1 MKQTLRR
8 VSFAFLAILSMLS
21 STLAFFPQTAL
32 AAGETFTWVDS
43 NTIKVTGGD
52 LSGHTMKLVQGSNPE
67 RFSISS
73 DEGLPTY
80 KGECSLAYWI
90 TLSNDNSATLGTAMP
105 SATAP
110 PILGRPNAKPDCSLW
125 NKDKNEPLFP
135 GVSAG
140 YNNASISIAGKR
152 SGEQTETDQ
161 EKTVSVII
169 NSPDPAASSPDS
181 ISITIKDKDGK
192 TVASST
198 AKQEPSLGSA
208 DPNSDKYVNPDS
220 RPVNFN
226 TSFHL
231 EPGDYLVCADIVIQD
246 CKHFTK
252 EKFKPLVLEYGDDST
267 ERQIIVHLKVS
278 YIGGPK
284 DLTVGPFD
292 VILTKPGGGTITV
305 HTDTAKHEM
314 TPQEEASQG
323 GGQVSYILGI
333 DTRFTGLDPATYNIC
348 VDGVEECKDVVKKA
362 GETPEVTFNID
373 WLAFSEDNQTERD
386 CKDKYEVMNVRAITF
401 LVCSVIDTGT
411 YLVGQVD
418 NVIAQMLTIDVKDI
432 FDDSK
437 SSNSFHLAWNSFRVF
452 ALGLIV
458 IAALVMVVSQA
469 AGVEILDA
477 YTVRKV
483 LPRLLFAAIFIA
495 LSWDILEFLATL
507 SNEAGVGVR
516 SLIYAPFKDITNLGG
531 SIGGGSIFSLALIGT
546 GGALAFGWVGLL
558 SFVVTA
564 ALASLVALAV
574 LVVRKIIIIILII
587 MAPLAIAAGILP
599 NTEKVYNFW
608 KSAMASMLLVF
619 PIIMAFIAIG
629 RVFSAIAFSSPGSQ
643 TINQLIAIIAY
654 FAPYFMITMAFKMA
668 GGVMGR
674 LSGIASQQSK
684 GAFGRIKSFR
694 GKKMQENMG
703 KMAEGQRF
711 QDSNPFARAF
721 NTASF
726 NAGMLANSPAKGG
739 LNPLGYLSKRGRE
752 QNRLM
757 RQKMTEQRRMMNAA
771 QYAGSDRAKVAAHRD
786 MLLRAQTYA
795 SAATA
800 MAFMGDDFNMSDEQ
814 VKNAVADAKANGGF
828 GRNQQIYATQRLF
841 ATGTGFNDLRQA
853 TETIN
858 RVAGDNSEMAMSLI
872 GEGNAVSGSVGRL
885 DLKVGFGSYAGI
897 YQTMQ
902 QNNGV
907 ITDDQLDDAYMQA
920 VETND
925 VNAVVGGKPKASE
938 NLAPVIA
945 RRIAKL
951 QNIANGPNP
960 GFDSQGR
967 NRADVANYEIGRLT
981 GIIEKY
987 NTNANRWAAPTVK
1000 QSLYDEQK
1008 GMMKQTEAIRKDVKT
1023 KIQNGNQDAAQ
1034 GYDQQRPP
1042 GPGLV

>member
-8 VSFAFLAILSMLS
+8 ISFAFLASLSLFS
-21 STLAFFPQTAL
+21 SALAFFPQTAH
-32 AAGETFTWVDS
+32 AAGETFTWVNE

-52 LSGHTMKLVQGSNPE
+52 LTGHTMKLVQGSNPQ
-67 RFSISS
+67 RFTLATG
-73 DEGLPTY
+73 EHAPVY
-80 KGECSLAYWI
+80 KDKCSLAYWI
-90 TLSNDNSATLGTAMP
+90 TLNNDNSATLGSPLPKKGAAIYGEQGAKDPCEIWYVTEDKP
-105 SATAP
+105 S
-110 PILGRPNAKPDCSLW
+110 
-125 NKDKNEPLFP
+125 FP
-135 GVSAG
+135 GVSES
-140 YNNASISIAGKR
+140 YNGRGITIAGKR
-152 SGEQTETDQ
+152 SGDQTETDT

-181 ISITIKDKDGK
+181 ITITIKDKDGK
-192 TVASST
+192 TVASS
-198 AKQEPSLGSA
+198 AVKQEPSLGSA
-208 DPNSDKYVNPDS
+208 DPNSDKYVDPNS
-220 RPVNFN
+220 RPVNYN
-226 TSFHL
+226 TNFHL
-231 EPGDYLVCADIVIQD
+231 DPGEYLVCADIVIQD

-252 EKFKPLVLEYGDDST
+252 EKFKVLVLEYGDDST
-267 ERQIIVHLKVS
+267 TRQIKVHLKVT
-278 YIGGPK
+278 YLGGPK

-292 VILTKPGGGTITV
+292 VILTKPGGGTVTV
-305 HTDTAKHEM
+305 HTDTATHKM
-314 TPQEEASQG
+314 TPVEEASQG
-323 GGQVSYILGI
+323 GGQVSYTLGI

-362 GETPEVTFNID
+362 GETPEVTFTID

-386 CKDKYEVMNVRAITF
+386 CKDKYEVMNVKAITF

-418 NVIAQMLTIDVKDI
+418 NVISQMLTIDVKDI

-437 SSNSFHLAWNSFRVF
+437 TSNSFHLAWNSFRVF

-458 IAALVMVVSQA
+458 IAALVMVISQA
-469 AGVEILDA
+469 AGAEILDA

-495 LSWDILEFLATL
+495 LSWDVMEFLATL
-507 SNEAGVGVR
+507 SNEAGIGIR
-516 SLIYAPFKDITNLGG
+516 SLIYAPFKDITNIGG
-531 SIGGGSIFSLALIGT
+531 SIGGGSLFSIALIGT
-546 GGALAFGWVGLL
+546 GGALAFGWIGLL
-558 SFVVTA
+558 SFVLTA

-599 NTEKVYNFW
+599 NTEKLYEFW
-608 KSAMASMLLVF
+608 KSTMASMLLVF

-629 RVFSAIAFSSPGSQ
+629 RVFSAIAFTSPGSQ
-643 TINQLIAIIAY
+643 TINQLIAIVAY

-668 GGVMGR
+668 GGLMGR
-674 LSGIASQQSK
+674 LSGLASQQSK
-684 GAFGRIKSFR
+684 GAFGRLKSFR
-694 GKKMQENMG
+694 GQKLQQNMS

-721 NTASF
+721 NSASF
-726 NAGMLANSPAKGG
+726 NVGMMANSPAKGG
-739 LNPLGYLSKRGRE
+739 LNPLGYMSKRGRE
-752 QNRLM
+752 QNRLL

-771 QYAGSDRAKVAAHRD
+771 QYAGGPQAKVAAHRD

-795 SAATA
+795 NAATA
-800 MAFMGDDFNMSDEQ
+800 MAFMGDDFGMSEEQ

-885 DLKVGFGSYAGI
+885 DLKIGFGSYAEI
-897 YQTMQ
+897 YHTMQ

-907 ITDDQLDDAYMQA
+907 VTDDQLDDAYMQA
-920 VETND
+920 VEGND

-951 QNIANGPNP
+951 RNIANGPNP
-960 GFDSQGR
+960 GFDAQGR

-987 NTNANRWAAPTVK
+987 NANANRWSAPITK
-1000 QSLYDEQK
+1000 ANLHDDQK
-1008 GMMKQTEAIRKDVKT
+1008 GMMEQTKAIRQEVKT
-1023 KIQNGNQDAAQ
+1023 KIQNGDQNAAQ
-1034 GYDQQRPP
+1034 GYNQQRPP
-1042 GPGLV
+1042 GPTIE